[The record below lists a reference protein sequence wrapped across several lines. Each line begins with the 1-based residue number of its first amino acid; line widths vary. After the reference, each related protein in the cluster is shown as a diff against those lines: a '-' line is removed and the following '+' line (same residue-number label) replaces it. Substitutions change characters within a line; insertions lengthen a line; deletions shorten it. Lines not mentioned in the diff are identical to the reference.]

1 VILPRNDHAYDPNFK
16 IAALASL
23 SAPVPRLLAIL
34 LAAGML
40 FLPAM
45 LLAGM
50 GIRPTLLPARFA
62 IWIVLLARIQT
73 LRIVWWNVRIIHGPA
88 P

>member
-1 VILPRNDHAYDPNFK
+1 
-16 IAALASL
+16 L
-23 SAPVPRLLAIL
+23 SALVPRLLATV

-50 GIRPTLLPARFA
+50 GIRPTLLPARF
-62 IWIVLLARIQT
+62 
-73 LRIVWWNVRIIHGPA
+73 VRIIHGPA

>member
-40 FLPAM
+40 SLPAM

>member
-1 VILPRNDHAYDPNFK
+1 MILPRNDHAYDSNFK

-23 SAPVPRLLAIL
+23 SAPVPRLLATV

-50 GIRPTLLPARFA
+50 GIRPTLLPARF
-62 IWIVLLARIQT
+62 
-73 LRIVWWNVRIIHGPA
+73 VRIIHGPA

>member
-1 VILPRNDHAYDPNFK
+1 
-16 IAALASL
+16 L
-23 SAPVPRLLAIL
+23 SALVPRLLATV

-45 LLAGM
+45 LLAGI

>member
-1 VILPRNDHAYDPNFK
+1 
-16 IAALASL
+16 L
-23 SAPVPRLLAIL
+23 STLVPRLLATV
-34 LAAGML
+34 LAAGTL

-50 GIRPTLLPARFA
+50 GIRPALLPARFA
-62 IWIVLLARIQT
+62 IWIALLARIQT
-73 LRIVWWNVRIIHGPA
+73 LRIVWRNVRIIHRPA

>member
-1 VILPRNDHAYDPNFK
+1 MILPRNDHAYDSNLK

-23 SAPVPRLLAIL
+23 SAPVPRLLATV